1 MIDIPGVRTR
11 IALLDIPGTDST
23 APVRVFL
30 HGLGSS
36 SIATFPEI
44 VAHPALRRSR
54 SVLID
59 LPGFGYS
66 SAASKVTKS
75 ASRNA
80 AIRFSSDSDDSNE
93 FDIESQAEVVAR
105 ILEHLELSHAHV
117 VGHSMGGSIAVS
129 LAYVRPDLV
138 SHLTVA
144 EANLDLGHGT
154 LGTHIIRRTEAAF
167 VEDGYSNPVRGIQ
180 QQQALRGEGNA
191 AIFLGTLLQ
200 ASPLAMYRAAA
211 SLLAERT
218 PTFRDQFIH
227 ARMSRTF
234 IAGETSNDI
243 LASDLISHGIR
254 FIEIPNTGHVMMD
267 DNPEAFA
274 EAIASSE
281 GNALS

>member
-1 MIDIPGVRTR
+1 M
-11 IALLDIPGTDST
+11 
-23 APVRVFL
+23 
-30 HGLGSS
+30 
-36 SIATFPEI
+36 
-44 VAHPALRRSR
+44 
-54 SVLID
+54 
-59 LPGFGYS
+59 
-66 SAASKVTKS
+66 
-75 ASRNA
+75 
-80 AIRFSSDSDDSNE
+80 
-93 FDIESQAEVVAR
+93 
-105 ILEHLELSHAHV
+105 
-117 VGHSMGGSIAVS
+117 
-129 LAYVRPDLV
+129 
-138 SHLTVA
+138 
-144 EANLDLGHGT
+144 
-154 LGTHIIRRTEAAF
+154 
-167 VEDGYSNPVRGIQ
+167 

-191 AIFLGTLLQ
+191 AIFVGTLLQ

-274 EAIASSE
+274 EAIASIE

>member
-11 IALLDIPGTDST
+11 IALLDIPGTDSAT
-23 APVRVFL
+23 PVRVFL

-44 VAHPALRRSR
+44 VAHPTLRHSR
-54 SVLID
+54 SILID

-66 SAASKVTKS
+66 NAESKVTKS

-80 AIRFSSDSDDSNE
+80 TTRFSSGSVDSDE
-93 FDIESQAEVVAR
+93 FDIESQAKAVAR

-117 VGHSMGGSIAVS
+117 IGHSMGGSIAVS

-144 EANLDLGHGT
+144 EPNLDPGHGT
-154 LGTHIIRRTEAAF
+154 LSTHIIRRTETAF
-167 VEDGYSNPVRGIQ
+167 VEVGYSNLVRGM

-191 AIFLGTLLQ
+191 AVFLGTLLQ

-227 ARMSRTF
+227 ARMPRTF

-243 LASDLISHGIR
+243 LASDLIPHGIR

-267 DNPEAFA
+267 DKPEAFA
-274 EAIASSE
+274 EAIASRE